1 MLLNVLTEL
10 LGRSSGPLHA
20 RLFLQPTIAVVL
32 AIRAGLRDARSGNP
46 AFLWGITAG
55 SSTERR
61 PLIQSAWQDLAKM
74 LVVAVAIDVVYT
86 LVMLHAIRPVQ
97 TLIVVVALAVVPYT
111 VARGLTNRVMRRSG
125 HAQPRT
131 AH

>member
-46 AFLWGITAG
+46 AFLWGITAA

-86 LVMLHAIRPVQ
+86 LVVLHAIRPVQ